1 MNETKFLVKYTIK
14 KEEAENYLKIIN
26 ELKTIITA
34 EGLKDYSVYVDKKN
48 KNTYT
53 EIYTFENE
61 AAYESYDDEADERV
75 NILMSKMAGII
86 VAKTTSYSVMTKID
100 NPESEE

>member
-1 MNETKFLVKYTIK
+1 MNETKFLIKYTIK

-26 ELKTIITA
+26 ELKAIITA

-53 EIYTFENE
+53 EVYTFESE
-61 AAYESYDDEADERV
+61 AAYEGYDDEADERV
-75 NILMSKMAGII
+75 NILMSKLAEVI
-86 VAKTTSYSVMTKID
+86 VAKTTSYSVITKIE
-100 NPESEE
+100 NLKREE